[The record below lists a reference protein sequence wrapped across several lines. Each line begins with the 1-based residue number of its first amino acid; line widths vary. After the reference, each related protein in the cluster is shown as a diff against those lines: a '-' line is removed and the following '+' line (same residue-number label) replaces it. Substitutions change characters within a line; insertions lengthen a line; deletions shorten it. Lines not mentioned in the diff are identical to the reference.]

1 MPRSTDARQ
10 RIDINSLPSGL
21 FTFLGPSVP
30 PSQAPR
36 FLRLQSILLAK
47 HKQVYGT
54 RYSHPYSKYKTCPEM
69 LERQPASLIGIGVRQ
84 LLLASMQR
92 GPKGERP
99 ASFAHLYAERRGRR
113 ARPFI
118 IHNRGRAA
126 ANVTVKAGGFAR
138 WHLHRFARRGNT
150 QRRRG
155 EVHAL
160 PGFLTRSCVTPA
172 AWTSSCKPTGR
183 GARAL
188 RDPGRGSSW

>member
-1 MPRSTDARQ
+1 MARTRMPRSTDARQ

-69 LERQPASLIGIGVRQ
+69 LERQPASLIGIGVLQ

-92 GPKGERP
+92 GLKGERH

-126 ANVTVKAGGFAR
+126 ANVTVKVRVVRTLAPPPVCAQG
-138 WHLHRFARRGNT
+138 
-150 QRRRG
+150 
-155 EVHAL
+155 
-160 PGFLTRSCVTPA
+160 
-172 AWTSSCKPTGR
+172 
-183 GARAL
+183 
-188 RDPGRGSSW
+188 